1 MKTHVTWALVGASVV
16 LLGFASLQATDAAWR
31 DSDTGPG
38 DAITTGRLNITGA
51 GQMDLDLSGLAK
63 ENMITGEQV
72 QIPLTVVND
81 STIAVDYRLTGVA
94 ARADTIP
101 PALDLRVARVV
112 GTSDCRTSGVLNI
125 PGTQVYSGA
134 ITEASTPATTLATG
148 ASDIL
153 CLTTTALPVTPGQS
167 GRYVF
172 TFQATQR

>member
-1 MKTHVTWALVGASVV
+1 MTWVLVGASVV
-16 LLGFASLQATDAAWR
+16 LLGFASQQATDAAWR
-31 DSDTGPG
+31 DSVGGQSNTIDTGHL
-38 DAITTGRLNITGA
+38 RITGA
-51 GQMDLDLSGLAK
+51 GQTDLDLSGLAR

-81 STIAVDYRLTGVA
+81 GTVAVDYRLTGVDA
-94 ARADTIP
+94 LAHTTP
-101 PALDLRVARVV
+101 PALDLRVARVAEV
-112 GTSDCRTSGVLNI
+112 SACPTSGVLGTQ
-125 PGTQVYSGA
+125 GTQVYSGA
-134 ITEASTPATTLATG
+134 ITGASTPTTTLATD